1 MRVRTKL
8 FAAVAVA
15 LGLLVAQVAL
25 VSVFIRELQ
34 TAVTFIGSAHTVIE
48 ADFEALE
55 LVDALRM
62 EVKRLPSRN
71 VAEQEDV
78 GPLRTNWEQLTP
90 LIGTIARF
98 DTKEAIDPAVREAVT
113 TAFVQ
118 ATEEYDQ
125 TQAMMAG
132 GPADLNTLIERA
144 IFMDKALAGLAEAL
158 SALTVELRKQLQ
170 AAVDREREIHDRPI
184 IAAIVIGGLAIL
196 LLLAFAWL
204 YIDRS
209 LVARLTGLSS
219 SMLAIAG
226 GNLRAALP
234 TARGRDEISSM
245 AAALTV
251 FRDTAVE
258 VEENNLRE
266 IAIAR
271 QRLVDAIE
279 SISEGFALYD
289 ADDRLVLCN
298 SRYKEILYPGLGDAM
313 VPGTPFETIVRRAA
327 ERGLVENAK
336 GRVDEW
342 VAKRLASHCNPS
354 GVQVQHRNQDRW
366 IQISERRTEDGGTVA
381 VYSDITELKVARDQA
396 VRAAEAKGQFLA
408 NMSHE
413 LRTPL
418 NAVLGYAELIQDG
431 IYGEVPVKVHDVL
444 ERIQQNGRHL
454 LGLINDVLDLSKIE
468 AGQLTLS
475 PADYSLRALVLEV
488 VSATEALAAEKQLAL
503 EVEVPVDLPTARGDE
518 RRITQ
523 VLLNLV
529 SNAIKFT
536 DAGSVRIRAGLEGDH
551 FVVAVTDS
559 GVGIAAEDQARIFG
573 EFQQVDSSS
582 TRKTGGT
589 GLGLAITKRI
599 VELHGGHIWVESRP
613 GAGSS
618 FAFALPVSVEQEAV
632 PA

>member
-15 LGLLVAQVAL
+15 LALLVAQVVL
-25 VSVFIRELQ
+25 VSLFIRELQ

-55 LVDALRM
+55 LVDALRK
-62 EVKRLPSRN
+62 EVKRLPSRT
-71 VAEQEDV
+71 VAEQDDR
-78 GPLRTNWEQLTP
+78 GPLRARWEQLPP
-90 LIGTIARF
+90 LIASIERSA
-98 DTKEAIDPAVREAVT
+98 AAQAVDPAVRETVT
-113 TAFVQ
+113 VALDEV
-118 ATEEYDQ
+118 TEEYRQ
-125 TQAMMAG
+125 TEALAV

-158 SALTVELRKQLQ
+158 KALTVELRKQLQ
-170 AAVDREREIHDRPI
+170 AAVDRERVIHDRPI
-184 IAAIVIGGLAIL
+184 IAAIVVGGLTIL

-204 YIDRS
+204 YVDRR
-209 LVARLTGLSS
+209 LVARLTGLSA

-234 TARGRDEISSM
+234 AAKGRDEISQM

-266 IAIAR
+266 IATAR

-298 SRYKEILYPGLGDAM
+298 SRYKEILYPGLGDTM

-327 ERGLVENAK
+327 ERGMVENAR
-336 GRVDEW
+336 GRVEEW
-342 VAKRLASHCNPS
+342 VAKRLASHRNPH

-381 VYSDITELKVARDQA
+381 VYSDITELKVARDEA
-396 VRAAEAKGQFLA
+396 VRAAEAKSQFLA

-431 IYGEVPVKVHDVL
+431 IYGDVPAKIHDVL

-475 PADYSLRALVLEV
+475 PVDYSLRALVLEV
-488 VSATEALAAEKQLAL
+488 VSATEALAAEKQLAIG
-503 EVEVPVDLPTARGDE
+503 VEVPADLPPARGDE

-536 DAGSVRIRAGLEGDH
+536 DQGSVRIRATVEGDH
-551 FVVAVTDS
+551 FIVAVVDT
-559 GVGIAAEDQARIFG
+559 GVGVAAEDQARIFD

-582 TRKTGGT
+582 TRKKGGT

-613 GAGSS
+613 GEGST
-618 FAFALPVSVEQEAV
+618 FAFALPVSVEQEVA
-632 PA
+632 AA